1 MSTPPS
7 GPPRI
12 LVAGI
17 GNIFLGDD
25 AFGVEVAQRLLRQPR
40 MQNVR
45 VEDFGIR
52 GLDLVYALTD
62 GYDTAILIDAVPRGD
77 GPPGT
82 LYLLEPQLESKDD
95 SPPLIEAH
103 AMDPVKVLRTAKA
116 MGNCPRRVYIIGC
129 EPSAPAEAD
138 EGEQPL
144 EMTLPV
150 AAAVEE
156 AVKMVESL
164 VEKLLGV
171 GRSDSQD
178 TGRPEVQSCPC

>member
-1 MSTPPS
+1 MNSPSTKI
-7 GPPRI
+7 PRI

-25 AFGVEVAQRLLRQPR
+25 AFGVEVAQRLLRRPR
-40 MQNVR
+40 PQNVR

-52 GLDLVYALTD
+52 GLDLVYALAD

-77 GPPGT
+77 GPAGT
-82 LYLLEPQLESKDD
+82 LYLLEPQLESEDD

-103 AMDPVKVLRTAKA
+103 SMDPVKVLRTAKA
-116 MGNCPRRVYIIGC
+116 MGSCPRQVYIIGC
-129 EPSAPAEAD
+129 EPSMPTVAD

-144 EMTLPV
+144 EMTPPV
-150 AAAVEE
+150 AAAVDE

-164 VEKLLGV
+164 VEKLAGAP
-171 GRSDSQD
+171 RSDSQD
-178 TGRPEVQSCPC
+178 TGRREVAACPH